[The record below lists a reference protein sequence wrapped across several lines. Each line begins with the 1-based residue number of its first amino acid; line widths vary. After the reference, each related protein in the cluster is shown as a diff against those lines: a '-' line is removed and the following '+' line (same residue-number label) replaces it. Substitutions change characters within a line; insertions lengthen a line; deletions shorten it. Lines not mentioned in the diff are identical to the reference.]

1 MLQPPLESTVHAGI
15 VGGCDH
21 RRLLSA
27 CRRRVG
33 GAYGRTPVEHRA
45 NVGRTMPRAR
55 GNDDTRRIE
64 APRTETPRTDERRSH
79 APCIEAPRDKTP
91 RTACELPP
99 VSWTSKLK
107 SREWEAFRVCGSAV
121 EA

>member
-1 MLQPPLESTVHAGI
+1 MLQPPLESAHAGI
-15 VGGCDH
+15 VGGVATIGDF
-21 RRLLSA
+21 
-27 CRRRVG
+27 CRRAAGVS

-79 APCIEAPRDKTP
+79 TPCIEAPRDKTP
-91 RTACELPP
+91 RKACACGASMRLQTQ
-99 VSWTSKLK
+99 VSATTPAQGDAASAN
-107 SREWEAFRVCGSAV
+107 EA
-121 EA
+121 